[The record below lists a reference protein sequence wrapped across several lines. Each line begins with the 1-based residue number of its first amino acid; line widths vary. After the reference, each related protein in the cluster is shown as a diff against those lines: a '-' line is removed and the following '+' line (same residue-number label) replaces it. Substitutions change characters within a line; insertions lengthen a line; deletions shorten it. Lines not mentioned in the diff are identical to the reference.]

1 MEYEFLSAESV
12 ADYIR
17 SKPELSS
24 RVNADMITSVQEVG
38 DGNLNLVFIVADN
51 LGSSVVLKQALP
63 YVRLVGPDWP
73 MTPFRAQKEA
83 EALRIHGSF
92 NQSLVPEV
100 FLYDS
105 DRFVIGMEN
114 LSNYRVWRG
123 AMIEGLRHEGV
134 ASQMG
139 EYVGELAFGT
149 SVLGMDAE
157 DQKRLMAD
165 SINPELC
172 KITEDLVFT
181 EPHNDIGR
189 NSVLKENE
197 KDAQEH
203 ANDVGMIRAM
213 GEAKWKFMT
222 SAEALI
228 HGDLHTGSVM
238 VAATNGIEGP
248 SVSKAFDS
256 EFAFYGPVG
265 FDLGALWANY
275 TLNAARSVA
284 LGNDDYA
291 DWALSLI
298 NETWVGFETTIRS
311 RYNDRLDK
319 RVWREGMLEDRLS
332 QWKRDAWLFSAA
344 KMSRRIVGLA
354 KVADVEQLEPSIRIG
369 AARGTLNLAR
379 TLVAK
384 MGDSTSIENYVAI
397 AHETLH
403 RYKTV

>member
-1 MEYEFLSAESV
+1 MDYEFLSAESV

-24 RVNADMITSVQEVG
+24 RVNADKITSVEEVG
-38 DGNLNLVFIVADN
+38 DGNLNLVFIVADD

-73 MTPFRAQKEA
+73 MTPFRAEKEA
-83 EALRIHGSF
+83 RALRIHGSF

-100 FLYDS
+100 FIYDS

-114 LSNYRVWRG
+114 LNNYRVWRG

-134 ASQMG
+134 AGQMG

-157 DQKRLMAD
+157 EQKRLMAD

-181 EPHNDIGR
+181 EPHDDIGR

-213 GEAKWKFMT
+213 GEAKWRFMT
-222 SAEALI
+222 CAEALI

-238 VAATNGIEGP
+238 VKANNGNEGP
-248 SVSKAFDS
+248 STSKAFDS

-284 LGNDDYA
+284 MGNDDYA
-291 DWALSLI
+291 DWALSLV
-298 NETWVGFETTIRS
+298 NETWISFEDTIRS
-311 RYNDRLDK
+311 RYDDRPDK
-319 RVWREGMLEDRLS
+319 RVWKEGMLEDRLS
-332 QWKRDAWLFSAA
+332 QWKRDAWLFAAA

-354 KVADVEQLEPSIRIG
+354 KVADLELLDPSLRIG

-384 MGDSTSIENYVAI
+384 MEDSTSIESYMAI
-397 AHETLH
+397 ANEILH
-403 RYKTV
+403 RHKTV

>member
-1 MEYEFLSAESV
+1 
-12 ADYIR
+12 
-17 SKPELSS
+17 
-24 RVNADMITSVQEVG
+24 
-38 DGNLNLVFIVADN
+38 
-51 LGSSVVLKQALP
+51 
-63 YVRLVGPDWP
+63 
-73 MTPFRAQKEA
+73 
-83 EALRIHGSF
+83 
-92 NQSLVPEV
+92 
-100 FLYDS
+100 
-105 DRFVIGMEN
+105 
-114 LSNYRVWRG
+114 
-123 AMIEGLRHEGV
+123 MIEGLRHEGV

-157 DQKRLMAD
+157 KQKRLMAD

-203 ANDVGMIRAM
+203 ANDVDMIRAM

-238 VAATNGIEGP
+238 VAANNGIEGP

-298 NETWVGFETTIRS
+298 NETWVGFEH
-311 RYNDRLDK
+311 RLCEHFFAISYMPTHFCPLIIIK
-319 RVWREGMLEDRLS
+319 F
-332 QWKRDAWLFSAA
+332 AWL
-344 KMSRRIVGLA
+344 I
-354 KVADVEQLEPSIRIG
+354 
-369 AARGTLNLAR
+369 
-379 TLVAK
+379 
-384 MGDSTSIENYVAI
+384 
-397 AHETLH
+397 
-403 RYKTV
+403 